1 MSGPSQIYDVD
12 LKLLRCFCAI
22 VEEGSFNAAQAT
34 LNLSQSVLSEHLKS
48 LEIRLG
54 TRLCQRGPKGFK
66 LYREGEIVYQAA
78 KELFASIEVF
88 KQRASTLNESAYGEL
103 VVGIQDGIVDNPSA
117 RIDEAIE
124 RFTSYYPN
132 IRFKIEIMLGFQMAG
147 KVADGL
153 IHVGIGLGT
162 DQFEQLTFEH
172 LFDEVTLLC
181 CGRSHPLFSV
191 PDRSITM
198 EHIASSAYCS
208 RGHLED
214 IHPAPNSHYFKTFG
228 DIGHGAHAKL
238 ALVLCGR
245 NIGYVPEHVAKPHIE
260 GGALRVIRSEVTRRV
275 CPITAVRR
283 PSSSEF
289 KLAERFVDS
298 LIDIHMETPS
308 AARRAAPVT
317 RSDGVAPII
326 VPELR
331 SCSAIVAAGSTKVT
345 ARTQKSPKENAIA
358 DWVGNQPSHAT
369 NTR

>member
-22 VEEGSFNAAQAT
+22 VEEGSFTAAQAT

-78 KELFASIEVF
+78 KELFASIERF
-88 KQRASTLNESAYGEL
+88 KQRASTINEGAYGEL

-117 RIDEAIE
+117 RIAEAIE
-124 RFTSYYPN
+124 RFTDYYPN

-147 KVADGL
+147 RVADGL
-153 IHVGIGLGT
+153 VHVGVGLVT
-162 DQFEQLTFEH
+162 DQFEQLKFER

-181 CGRSHPLFSV
+181 CGRTHPLFDV
-191 PDRSITM
+191 PDSIITT
-198 EHIASSAYCS
+198 EQLASSAYCN

-214 IHPAPNSHYFKTFG
+214 IYPAPNNHYFKTFG

-238 ALVLCGR
+238 ALILSGR
-245 NIGYVPEHVAKPHIE
+245 NIGFVPEHVAKSHIE
-260 GGALRVIRSEVTRRV
+260 AGALRVIRPELTRRV
-275 CPITAVRR
+275 TPITAVTR
-283 PSSSEF
+283 PNSPDF

-298 LIDIHMETPS
+298 LVDIHMEAPS
-308 AARRAAPVT
+308 APQRTKKLTPPDGARPAGIT
-317 RSDGVAPII
+317 Q
-326 VPELR
+326 LR
-331 SCSAIVAAGSTKVT
+331 RCA
-345 ARTQKSPKENAIA
+345 Q
-358 DWVGNQPSHAT
+358 
-369 NTR
+369 